1 MQLRNRWLIGVLVIA
16 GLQLSA
22 CGQKP
27 EKHSKVQPAKVEP
40 VQGTDLKR
48 VTLTEKAAERLD
60 IKTAPLRQARVARTW
75 TVGGEVARLPGAAA
89 ADRGKVAVRVR
100 LSVGEAKRVEGGKT
114 ARILPLAQ
122 TGGAPP
128 LTAQPLEIPKK
139 DDDDDMDDRFKKT
152 TATFYY
158 HLDGQPHNLRLGQ
171 RVRVELDL
179 SGSGTQRKLIPYAAV
194 LYDTRG
200 GTWVY
205 TNPEPLVFVRQRINV
220 DYIDGE
226 QAVLSDGPAPGT
238 AVVTAGGAELFGTE
252 LGIGK

>member
-60 IKTAPLRQARVARTW
+60 IKTAPPRQAGGGG

-122 TGGAPP
+122 TGGGPP
-128 LTAQPLEIPKK
+128 PPGPPPP
-139 DDDDDMDDRFKKT
+139 T
-152 TATFYY
+152 T
-158 HLDGQPHNLRLGQ
+158 QK
-171 RVRVELDL
+171 E
-179 SGSGTQRKLIPYAAV
+179 
-194 LYDTRG
+194 
-200 GTWVY
+200 
-205 TNPEPLVFVRQRINV
+205 
-220 DYIDGE
+220 
-226 QAVLSDGPAPGT
+226 
-238 AVVTAGGAELFGTE
+238 
-252 LGIGK
+252 